1 MATVLPSPLPSPP
14 PLKPEVTLVRL
25 LIVTNVAAPYRLPVW
40 NALSEMDVDLTVALL
55 EDRISTGLGMPVER
69 ARDWQAAA
77 AEGGATRLVG
87 VDTIRLVRGEDHYY
101 IAKEKVFGLLRQV
114 DAVIL
119 CGWESPAFWQFL
131 VASKLTRTPVL
142 GFYEST
148 LETSSFS
155 GGPIGAA
162 RRFFMQA
169 LDAVIVPGASAE
181 LSVLDKGVAPDRV
194 WRGFNAVDMTGFA
207 AVNAPGDVGSRQFLF
222 VGKLVERKN
231 VDTILDAFA
240 RQPTDCRLSIAGSG
254 VEEERLRDRAEQ
266 LGIAERIDWL
276 GYVPYADL
284 PRVMAQ
290 HGHLLMV
297 SHVEVWGLTVNE
309 ALAAGMHAI
318 VGRRCG
324 VAASVADM
332 PGVLLCGTSV
342 DSVAQAM
349 TDSLKA
355 WSGRIQNPPI
365 LDHDPR
371 ALAATYLEAVRSVVP
386 AGPGITTAGSTR

>member
-1 MATVLPSPLPSPP
+1 M
-14 PLKPEVTLVRL
+14 RL

-40 NALSEMDVDLTVALL
+40 KAIGERGVDLTVALL
-55 EDRISTGLGMPVER
+55 EHHIGTGEGMPAER
-69 ARDWQAAA
+69 AMDWQTS
-77 AEGGATRLVG
+77 AEEAGSTRLVG

-101 IAKEKVFGLLRQV
+101 IAKEKVLGLVRQA

-131 VASKLTRTPVL
+131 AASKLTRTPVL

-155 GGPIGAA
+155 RGPIAAA
-162 RRFFMQA
+162 RRFFMQR
-169 LDAVIVPGASAE
+169 LDAVIVPGAAAE
-181 LSVLDKGVAPDRV
+181 RSVLDKGVAPDRV
-194 WRGFNAVDMTGFA
+194 WRGFNAVEMSGFA
-207 AVNAPGDVGSRQFLF
+207 AQNVPGNAGARRFLF

-231 VDTILDAFA
+231 VDTILTAFA
-240 RQPTDCRLSIAGSG
+240 RQPADCRLGIAGSG
-254 VEEERLRDRAEQ
+254 VEESALRDLADR

-284 PRVMAQ
+284 PRVMGQ

-309 ALAAGMHAI
+309 ALAAGMHAV

-324 VAASVADM
+324 VAASVEGM
-332 PGVLLCGTSV
+332 PGVLLCDTSV
-342 DSVAQAM
+342 DAVARAM
-349 TDSLKA
+349 TESLEA
-355 WSGRIQNPPI
+355 WSGRIQDPPI
-365 LDHDPR
+365 LRHDPA
-371 ALAATYLEAVRSVVP
+371 ALAETHLEAVRSVVP
-386 AGPGITTAGSTR
+386 AERWPRITDAGVPR